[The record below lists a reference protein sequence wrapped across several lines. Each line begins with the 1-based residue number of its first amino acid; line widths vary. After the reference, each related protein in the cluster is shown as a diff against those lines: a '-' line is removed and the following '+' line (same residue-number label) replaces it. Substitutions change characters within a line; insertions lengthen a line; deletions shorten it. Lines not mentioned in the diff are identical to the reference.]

1 MKCLPK
7 CRSRMV
13 FAIAGSLLSIVM
25 TVSSAYA
32 NNTYATNLVN
42 LFRDS
47 GIKVGGWINAGAT
60 FNPNFPGNG
69 YNGPVTFA
77 DRANRFQLNQ
87 FNIFIQRTVLTEGK
101 SFDIGG
107 RFDFMFGTDAI
118 YTQAFGIPPFDV
130 NSGQPLN
137 RGNWDLD
144 LCCSSTRTYG
154 IALPQAYAEVYV
166 PVGNGLN
173 LKVGHFYSPTGYETV
188 AAPDNF
194 FYTHAYTFNNGEPFT
209 HTGLMGNYSINKN
222 WSLMGGATTG
232 SATGGWDGGFN
243 KQLGNWGGLGG
254 ITWTSNDMR
263 SSINVTG
270 TYAETSTRSN
280 QPWGMYSVVLQHR
293 VTTKTHFVLHHT
305 HGYAGGVLLNGSP
318 KNAEWYGIST
328 HLYYDLLEDL
338 SIGVRGEWF
347 HDRDGFRVF
356 SPFRVLAATN
366 HTGFSF
372 AGAFAPTAVPAD
384 YYAVTLGMNWKPAKR
399 LKVDWK
405 PMQKLN
411 IRPNIRYDR
420 ADGIDQ
426 SYRPFDSRKDQF
438 LFSVDAT
445 IPF

>member
-7 CRSRMV
+7 CRSRML

-32 NNTYATNLVN
+32 NDTYANNLVN

-118 YTQAFGIPPFDV
+118 YTQAFGIPAFDV

-154 IALPQAYAEVYV
+154 IALPQAYVEAYI

-173 LKVGHFYSPTGYETV
+173 LKIGHFYSPTGYETV
-188 AAPDNF
+188 PAPDNF

-209 HTGLMGNYSINKN
+209 HTGLMGNYPINKN

-254 ITWTSNDMR
+254 ITWTSDDMR
-263 SSINVTG
+263 SSVNVTG
-270 TYAETSTRSN
+270 TYSETSTRSN

-293 VTTKTHFVLHHT
+293 ITTKTHFVLHHT

-318 KNAEWYGIST
+318 KNAEWYSINT

-347 HDRDGFRVF
+347 HDRDGFRVP

-366 HTGFSF
+366 NTGFSF
-372 AGAFAPTAVPAD
+372 AGAFAPTAAPAD

-438 LFSVDAT
+438 LFSLDAT

>member
-7 CRSRMV
+7 CRSRML
-13 FAIAGSLLSIVM
+13 FAIASSLLSIIM
-25 TVSSAYA
+25 TISSAYA
-32 NNTYATNLVN
+32 NNTYANNLVN

-47 GIKVGGWINAGAT
+47 GIKVGGWINAGTT

-87 FNIFIQRTVLTEGK
+87 LNIFIQRTVLTEGK

-118 YTQAFGIPPFDV
+118 YTQAFGIPPLDV

-154 IALPQAYAEVYV
+154 IALPQAYVEAYI

-173 LKVGHFYSPTGYETV
+173 VKVGHFYSPTGYETV
-188 AAPDNF
+188 PAPDNF

-209 HTGLMGNYSINKN
+209 HTGLMGNYPINKN

-254 ITWTSNDMR
+254 ITWTSDDMR

-270 TYAETSTRSN
+270 TYSETSTRSN
-280 QPWGMYSVVLQHR
+280 QPWGMYSIVLQHR
-293 VTTKTHFVLHHT
+293 ITTKTHFVLHHT

-318 KNAEWYGIST
+318 KNTEWYGIST
-328 HLYYDLLEDL
+328 HLYYDLLNDL
-338 SIGVRGEWF
+338 SIGIRGEWF

-366 HTGFSF
+366 QTGFSF

-384 YYAVTLGMNWKPAKR
+384 YYAITLGMNWKPAKR

-438 LFSVDAT
+438 LFSLDAT

>member
-1 MKCLPK
+1 MRCLPK
-7 CRSRMV
+7 RRSQII
-13 FAIAGSLLSIVM
+13 FAVASSLLSIIV
-25 TVSSAYA
+25 TSS
-32 NNTYATNLVN
+32 NTYANTSLVN
-42 LFRDS
+42 LFKDS

-60 FNPNFPGNG
+60 YNANNPGNG
-69 YNGPVTFA
+69 YNGSVTFA

-87 FNIFIQRTVLTEGK
+87 FNIFLQRTVVTEGK

-118 YTQAFGIPPFDV
+118 YTQAFGVPSFDV
-130 NSGQPLN
+130 NSGQPQE
-137 RGNWDLD
+137 RGNWDLN

-154 IALPQAYAEVYV
+154 IALPQAYMEAYV
-166 PVGNGLN
+166 PIGNGLN
-173 LKVGHFYSPTGYETV
+173 LKAGHFYSPTGYETV
-188 AAPDNF
+188 PAPDNF

-209 HTGLMGNYSINKN
+209 HTGLLGNYPVNKN

-232 SATGGWDGGFN
+232 SATGGWDGGFD

-254 ITWTSNDMR
+254 ITWTSDDLR
-263 SSINVTG
+263 SSINITG
-270 TYAETSTRSN
+270 TYGETSTRSN
-280 QPWGMYSVVLQHR
+280 KPWGMYNVVLQHR
-293 VTTKTHFVLHHT
+293 ITPKTHLVLHHV
-305 HGYAGGVLLNGSP
+305 HGYAGGVLLNGAP
-318 KNAEWYGIST
+318 KNAEWYSINT
-328 HLYYDLLEDL
+328 HLYYDLLNDL
-338 SIGVRGEWF
+338 SIGIRGEWF

-356 SPFRVLAATN
+356 SPFRVLAATDN
-366 HTGFSF
+366 RGFSF
-372 AGAFAPTAVPAD
+372 AGNFLPTSVPAD

-399 LKVDWK
+399 LKINWK

-438 LFSVDAT
+438 LFSLDAT